1 MLCLFTEEDEGRWG
15 RVCRDIQSRDRPSFQ
30 HTEGGGGLG
39 VLSQRQDENNAGR
52 RIVLI
57 KTLWLLIKYCAV

>member
-1 MLCLFTEEDEGRWG
+1 MQRHSVQRQTLVSAHRGWW
-15 RVCRDIQSRDRPSFQ
+15 
-30 HTEGGGGLG
+30 GGGGGSG
-39 VLSQRQDENNAGR
+39 VLSQRQDENNVGR